1 MQSATIWLT
10 ENCNLKC
17 RYCYEGQEKGK
28 RKFAISNITALI
40 SFIEREILESA
51 KKEDSGTVFN
61 RFNYKKV
68 VHF

>member
-40 SFIEREILESA
+40 SFIESFLYTLNKPR
-51 KKEDSGTVFN
+51 N
-61 RFNYKKV
+61 
-68 VHF
+68 

>member
-51 KKEDSGTVFN
+51 KKEDKVIISGSVTTN
-61 RFNYKKV
+61 G
-68 VHF
+68 